1 MPRKLI
7 GSTSL
12 VEHEDELDYTRAALE
27 ADSDA
32 AALLAS
38 TDDWQSMIDAARA
51 KERAAKRAELGAD
64 AKRRVSNGALD
75 AACERFGKELAIEA
89 DPGTPRYKTFFGNT
103 TLSRFIKRAFE
114 KQVSAC
120 ENWIASSG
128 DAVFER
134 HRATLTPLVT
144 SARAALTATT
154 AAAVPMGQ
162 WQLGRATLGE
172 DVTRE
177 RDGLWNELDA
187 LGRRQSKPR
196 GWADLFFR
204 TGPSGSEPKEDPETP
219 APTT

>member
-12 VEHEDELDYTRAALE
+12 AEHEDELDYTRAALE
-27 ADSDA
+27 ADADA
-32 AALLAS
+32 ASLLAS
-38 TDDWQSMIDAARA
+38 TDDWQSMIDAARG

-75 AACERFGKELAIEA
+75 VACDRFGKELAIEA
-89 DPGTPRYKTFFGNT
+89 DPGTARWKSFFGNT
-103 TLSRFIKRAFE
+103 TRSSFVKRAFE
-114 KQVSAC
+114 KQVTAC
-120 ENWIASSG
+120 ENWLASSG

-134 HRATLTPLVT
+134 HRAGLAPVIAA
-144 SARAALTATT
+144 ARAALAAT
-154 AAAVPMGQ
+154 AAASVPMGQ
-162 WQLGRATLGE
+162 WQVGRVVLAE
-172 DVTRE
+172 DITRE

-187 LGRRQSKPR
+187 LGRRQTKPR

-204 TGPSGSEPKEDPETP
+204 TGPSGSEPKEEPETP